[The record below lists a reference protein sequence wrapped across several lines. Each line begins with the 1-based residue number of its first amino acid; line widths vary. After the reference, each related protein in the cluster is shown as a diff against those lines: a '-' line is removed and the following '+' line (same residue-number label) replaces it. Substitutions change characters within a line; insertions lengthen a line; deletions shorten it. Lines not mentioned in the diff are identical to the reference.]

1 MATTSGFDPRPA
13 RALLVE
19 HERRSATAYGAPK
32 SESWARAEHFLAIA
46 GTVLIAMRFKV
57 TPQLL
62 TAGDLFA
69 LSLLPLWFPVTRRF
83 VGARTLI
90 FLGLLCFPA
99 GLLLSALNSADHE
112 VRMGLGATSTFVMVS
127 LLASVGFLLWARE
140 KLTEG
145 GLVAAFGLGLL
156 LGLSTTSPLFATN
169 PWKYGYALPVT
180 ILLLGLA
187 QMTKRRGVEL
197 GVVIALGIGS
207 MVADARSAF
216 AILLLTAML
225 LAWQMR
231 PATQNRKQSAM
242 RAVIGLGVTAVAV
255 YNLGQALILDGL
267 LGPETQA
274 RTASQIAS
282 TGSLILGGRPEIMA
296 TLALMYRTPLGFGSG
311 TIPNYNDVI
320 TAKQGMSLI
329 NYDPNN
335 GYVENWM
342 FGNGYALH
350 SLFGDLW
357 ASYGLVGLALTGFL
371 LVMTLRRLGATLSAR
386 MASGALLY
394 ASALT
399 LWNVFFA
406 PFHSGLRMLI
416 LVLAL
421 GLLRR
426 SETDGDPLTRPRRR
440 FRRL

>member
-1 MATTSGFDPRPA
+1 MATSESRPA
-13 RALLVE
+13 RLLSAD
-19 HERRSATAYGAPK
+19 HEPWATDGYG
-32 SESWARAEHFLAIA
+32 SSRGESWSHAEHFIAIA

-69 LSLLPLWFPVTRRF
+69 LAMLPLWFPATRRY
-83 VGARTLI
+83 VGARALLL
-90 FLGLLCFPA
+90 LGLLCFPA
-99 GLLLSALNSADHE
+99 GLLLSAINSVDHT
-112 VRMGLGATSTFVMVS
+112 VRMGLGATATFVMVS

-145 GLVAAFGLGLL
+145 GLVAGFGLGLL
-156 LGLSTTSPLFATN
+156 IGLLLSTPSSLFATN
-169 PWKYGYALPVT
+169 PWKFGYALPVT

-187 QMTKRRGVEL
+187 AITRRRGLEL
-197 GVVIALGIGS
+197 LVVVGLCIGS
-207 MVADARSAF
+207 AFADARSSF
-216 AILLLTAML
+216 AILLLTAAL

-231 PATQNRKQSAM
+231 PASKNRRQSAF
-242 RAVIGLGVTAVAV
+242 RAVIGLGVTAVVV
-255 YNLGQALILDGL
+255 YNLGQALILEGL
-267 LGPETQA
+267 LGPETQS
-274 RTASQIAS
+274 RTATQIAD

-296 TLALMYRTPLGFGSG
+296 TLALMYRSPLGFGSG

-357 ASYGLVGLALTGFL
+357 ASYGFVGLILTGFVL
-371 LVMTLRRLGATLSAR
+371 MTTLRRLGQTLTARRASA
-386 MASGALLY
+386 ALLY

-399 LWNVFFA
+399 LWNIFFA
-406 PFHSGLRMLI
+406 PFNSGLRMLI
-416 LVLAL
+416 LVFAL

-426 SETDGDPLTRPRRR
+426 TETEGDPLTRPRRR
-440 FRRL
+440 MRRL